1 MFCTHISLNIVA
13 VTPINTI
20 LHIYINKHGST
31 YLSKENTTHTR
42 QGWIHCLTHMYDTHV
57 TVTTAPAP
65 LSQRFQMYIIKQISS
80 PQCNTKHRI
89 SHITTHSAT
98 HTCLYLTQYLTHVSL
113 NKVVNTLGKTKHRV
127 SLKSTANKQ
136 PNVTKQ
142 TTHTAHNGTHN
153 RHLKLQCLRP
163 ISLNTSFHTQATTDT
178 MSHIPKHS
186 NEKTWTSRVSHT

>member
-20 LHIYINKHGST
+20 LHTYINKHGST
-31 YLSKENTTHTR
+31 YFSKENTTHTR
-42 QGWIHCLTHMYDTHV
+42 QGWIHYLTHMYDTHV
-57 TVTTAPAP
+57 TVTTVPAP
-65 LSQRFQMYIIKQISS
+65 LSQRFQMYIIKQINT

-113 NKVVNTLGKTKHRV
+113 NKVVNTLGTTKHRV

-142 TTHTAHNGTHN
+142 TTHSPQWHTH
-153 RHLKLQCLRP
+153 
-163 ISLNTSFHTQATTDT
+163 QAPQNT
-178 MSHIPKHS
+178 MSQTCITKH
-186 NEKTWTSRVSHT
+186 NFPHTSHYWHNVSHP